1 MEAAPA
7 YREWMKQDLGSIID
21 TLDLSDL
28 HKHFLRSRWLD
39 TLLWMDG
46 RANRARTRYYVLRLT
61 AIIGGVIV
69 PALVSV
75 KMNNPNASDLVGWLT
90 FGLSLLVALSVAVEG
105 FFHFG
110 ERWRHYRRVSERL
123 KMEGWQFLQLSG
135 PYRQQGSH
143 TAVFPF
149 FAERIEVC
157 VRSEVDEYMSTVV
170 QERPEQEKA

>member
-39 TLLWMDG
+39 TLLCMDG
-46 RANRARTRYYVLRLT
+46 RANQAKTRIYVLRLT

-75 KMNNPNASDLVGWLT
+75 KMNNPTASDLIGWSDLRVE
-90 FGLSLLVALSVAVEG
+90 LLVALVLPWKVFSISASAG
-105 FFHFG
+105 DTTG
-110 ERWRHYRRVSERL
+110 GYRNGSRWKGRNSFLAQRRPVQSAT
-123 KMEGWQFLQLSG
+123 
-135 PYRQQGSH
+135 H
-143 TAVFPF
+143 TAAYPL
-149 FAERIEVC
+149 FAERVEVC
-157 VRSEVDEYMSTVV
+157 VRSEVDEYVTNVV
-170 QERPEQEKA
+170 QERPEQEKT